1 MQQLCL
7 VFSRPSVRVEDIG
20 ILSPNG
26 LQPMHSV
33 DRAANLG
40 PLKESLARHRKS
52 AFGDYPWQTN
62 AGSRMHPQTF
72 VDDIVKVGDVL

>member
-1 MQQLCL
+1 
-7 VFSRPSVRVEDIG
+7 
-20 ILSPNG
+20 
-26 LQPMHSV
+26 MHSV